1 MTMEAVAE
9 FRTPEQVAPTLGMKP
24 TTLRRLCRETG
35 INTRLERNRITLS
48 PEDVQRM
55 IEHLKQAKEAEPA
68 AEADPFAA

>member
-1 MTMEAVAE
+1 MEAVAE

-55 IEHLKQAKEAEPA
+55 IEYLKQAKEAEPA

>member
-1 MTMEAVAE
+1 
-9 FRTPEQVAPTLGMKP
+9 MKP